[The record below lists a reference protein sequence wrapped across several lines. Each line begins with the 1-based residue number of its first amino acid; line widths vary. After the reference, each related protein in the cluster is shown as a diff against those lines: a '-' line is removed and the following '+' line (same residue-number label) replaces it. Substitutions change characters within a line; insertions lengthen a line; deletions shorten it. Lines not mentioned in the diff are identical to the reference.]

1 MKSYEELLTLYN
13 KILKEN
19 NKLKSENTELK
30 RQLGIAEPPITTP
43 TLSEVA
49 VTKHSSPQEKITLFR
64 SLFHARDDVFARR
77 WYK

>member
-1 MKSYEELLTLYN
+1 MKSYEELLALYN

-30 RQLGIAEPPITTP
+30 RQLGIAEPSVTTADLP
-43 TLSEVA
+43 EAA
-49 VTKHSSPQEKITLFR
+49 VTRHSSPQEKITLFR